1 MAGRIEIG
9 GGNLNVGTAYLAEAR
24 NRLLDSLRIQQ
35 QQSSEREASQR
46 LALQRQEL
54 GQRSMAATQG
64 LLSDR
69 ARLAEQARQFDL
81 GRGDKASE
89 FDWERGFKERG
100 YGDSRADSIRR
111 MTLDEDKFGEDK
123 RRNKELEGDADL
135 NRKVKEAGLAQV
147 ALQKQLS
154 QLEAAEKADLA
165 PLFAAQQSNPSAG
178 PEIGAEIARIQGRY
192 AQQRAAIHGGGGTP
206 EVISG
211 SVVGGALGKAAERES
226 EAKAA
231 KQRSDYMKIA
241 LQTKVNNLG
250 DEEQRANQM
259 GIDPTPIRRARN
271 QALAELQMGQPRP
284 MDNWLPSEDE
294 GATVEADAGVAVQA
308 TAAEAARRQGAMEA
322 DRKKVEKETSVIKEV
337 KDAAATKDPAS
348 YEKFVQ
354 EKAAEKGW
362 SAAETEAALGMNP
375 TIAESKKFDALIL
388 NASDP
393 GAVIETSLADLAN
406 PAKEAEIAKKFN
418 VPYLK
423 QHLMELAEMV
433 RQKKN
438 AQRDERNRAALLE
451 GANTGA
457 ARAASREADQEAWFD
472 RSRQN
477 MGKVGA
483 ATMLLNPGA
492 AGLGLGLM
500 ATDLLKTGSPEY
512 RQALSRQEEIRNL
525 MQREK
530 EAAALRSAQSRQ
542 RGMNAMVLG
551 R

>member
-89 FDWERGFKERG
+89 FDWERGFKEKA
-100 YGDSRADSIRR
+100 YGDTRGDTLKRLTMDQAQ
-111 MTLDEDKFGEDK
+111 LDETI
-123 RRNKELEGDADL
+123 RRNKELGGDRDL
-135 NRKVKEAGLAQV
+135 DREVKKTGLANA
-147 ALQKQLS
+147 ALQKQLTA
-154 QLEAAEKADLA
+154 LEAAEKADLA

-192 AQQRAAIHGGGGTP
+192 AQQRAAIHGGTP

-211 SVVGGALGKAAERES
+211 SVVGGALGKAAERET